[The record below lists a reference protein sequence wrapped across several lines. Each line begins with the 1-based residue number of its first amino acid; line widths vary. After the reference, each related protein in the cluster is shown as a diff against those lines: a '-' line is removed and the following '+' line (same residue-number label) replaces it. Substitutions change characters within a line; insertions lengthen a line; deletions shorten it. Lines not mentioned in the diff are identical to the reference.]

1 MQQPKYKFY
10 PSGLDKFESYLNSSK
25 IYHQYYGF
33 TEDPK
38 ISELDFE
45 QEQFQ
50 SLINSIN
57 RVPIAWEDTEA
68 MDRGTAFNEV
78 VDCLID
84 NRKSDKMQI
93 SSNRE
98 MGTISVDYNNRDFV
112 FQIDL
117 CKDFAEYLKGA
128 LTQQFTDGYLDTKYG
143 TVYLYGYIDQLM
155 PFKVVDIKTT
165 SKYNAFKY
173 RENWQ
178 KIVYPFCLN
187 YNGNH
192 INEFEFVATDFKNSW
207 TEIYNYNEEKDL
219 PNLIEHCE
227 RFIGFLEQNKSL
239 ITNEK
244 IFGRA

>member
-1 MQQPKYKFY
+1 MTNYKFY
-10 PSGLDKFESYLNSSK
+10 PSILDKFDSYLNSSK

-33 TEDPK
+33 SEEPKVTE
-38 ISELDFE
+38 EEFE

-93 SSNRE
+93 SSNKE
-98 MGTISVDYNNRDFV
+98 TGTISAAYNNRT
-112 FQIDL
+112 FQFPIAL
-117 CKDFAEYLKGA
+117 CKEFAEYLKGA
-128 LTQQFTDGYLDTKYG
+128 LTQQFTDGYLQTKYG

-165 SKYNAFKY
+165 AQYNAFKY
-173 RENWQ
+173 RDNWQ
-178 KIVYPFCLN
+178 KVVYPFCLN
-187 YNGNH
+187 HNGNH
-192 INEFEFVATDFKNSW
+192 INEFEFLVTDLKNSW
-207 TEIYNYNEEKDL
+207 TENYNYNEEKDL
-219 PNLIEHCE
+219 PELIEHCE
-227 RFIGFLEQNKSL
+227 RFIEFLEQNKTL
-239 ITNEK
+239 ITNKK
-244 IFGRA
+244 IYGGE

>member
-1 MQQPKYKFY
+1 MTNYKFY
-10 PSGLDKFESYLNSSK
+10 PSILDKFDSYLNSSK

-33 TEDPK
+33 SEEPKVTE
-38 ISELDFE
+38 EEFE

-93 SSNRE
+93 SSNKE
-98 MGTISVDYNNRDFV
+98 TGTISAAYNNRT
-112 FQIDL
+112 FQFPIAL
-117 CKDFAEYLKGA
+117 CKEFAEYLKGA
-128 LTQQFTDGYLDTKYG
+128 LTQQFTDGYLQTKYG

-165 SKYNAFKY
+165 AQYNAFKY
-173 RENWQ
+173 RDNWQ
-178 KIVYPFCLN
+178 KVVYPFCLN
-187 YNGNH
+187 HNGNH
-192 INEFEFVATDFKNSW
+192 INEFEFVVTDLKNSW
-207 TEIYNYNEEKDL
+207 TENYNYNEEKDL
-219 PNLIEHCE
+219 PELIEHCE
-227 RFIGFLEQNKSL
+227 RFIEFLEQNKTL
-239 ITNEK
+239 ITNKK
-244 IFGRA
+244 IYGGE

>member
-1 MQQPKYKFY
+1 MKKSNYKFS
-10 PSGLDKFESYLNSSK
+10 PSILDKFQSYLKSSE

-33 TEDPK
+33 SEEPKVTE
-38 ISELDFE
+38 EEFE

-93 SSNRE
+93 SSNKE
-98 MGTISVDYNNRDFV
+98 TGTISAAYNNRT
-112 FQIDL
+112 FQFPIAL
-117 CKDFAEYLKGA
+117 CKEFAEYLKGA
-128 LTQQFTDGYLDTKYG
+128 LTQQFTDGYVETKYG

-165 SKYNAFKY
+165 AQYNAFKY
-173 RENWQ
+173 RDNWQ
-178 KIVYPFCLN
+178 KVVYPFCLN
-187 YNGNH
+187 HNGNH
-192 INEFEFVATDFKNSW
+192 INEFEFVVTDLKNSW
-207 TEIYNYNEEKDL
+207 TENYNYNEEKDL
-219 PNLIEHCE
+219 PELIEHCE
-227 RFIGFLEQNKSL
+227 RFIEFLEQNKTL
-239 ITNEK
+239 ITNKK
-244 IFGRA
+244 IYGGE

>member
-1 MQQPKYKFY
+1 MTNYKFY
-10 PSGLDKFESYLNSSK
+10 PSILDKFDSYLNSSK

-33 TEDPK
+33 SEEPKVTE
-38 ISELDFE
+38 EEFE

-93 SSNRE
+93 SSNKE
-98 MGTISVDYNNRDFV
+98 TGTISAAYNNRT
-112 FQIDL
+112 FQFPIAL
-117 CKDFAEYLKGA
+117 CKEFAEYLKGA
-128 LTQQFTDGYLDTKYG
+128 LTQQFTDGYVETKYG

-165 SKYNAFKY
+165 AQYNAFKY
-173 RENWQ
+173 RDNWQ
-178 KIVYPFCLN
+178 KVVYPFCLN
-187 YNGNH
+187 HNGNH
-192 INEFEFVATDFKNSW
+192 INEFEFLVTDLKNSW
-207 TEIYNYNEEKDL
+207 TENYNYNEEKDL
-219 PNLIEHCE
+219 PELIEHCE
-227 RFIGFLEQNKSL
+227 RFIEFLEQNKTL
-239 ITNEK
+239 ITNKK
-244 IFGRA
+244 IYGGE